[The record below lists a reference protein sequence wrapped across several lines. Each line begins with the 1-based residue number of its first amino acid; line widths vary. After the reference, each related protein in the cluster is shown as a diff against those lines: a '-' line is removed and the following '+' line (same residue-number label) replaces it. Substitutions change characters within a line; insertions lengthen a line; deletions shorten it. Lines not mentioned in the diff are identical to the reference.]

1 MGTGSDAGRARVPS
15 KAKGFE
21 FELDQ
26 EQRSAVV
33 DCIRRSGKLT
43 LRLTRVG
50 VSRLPGRGLLDDVDG
65 ELID

>member
-1 MGTGSDAGRARVPS
+1 MAKKESSARSRVPL
-15 KAKGFE
+15 KTKVFE
-21 FELDQ
+21 FELDD

-33 DCIRRSGKLT
+33 DCIRRTGKLS
-43 LRLTRVG
+43 LRLTRTG